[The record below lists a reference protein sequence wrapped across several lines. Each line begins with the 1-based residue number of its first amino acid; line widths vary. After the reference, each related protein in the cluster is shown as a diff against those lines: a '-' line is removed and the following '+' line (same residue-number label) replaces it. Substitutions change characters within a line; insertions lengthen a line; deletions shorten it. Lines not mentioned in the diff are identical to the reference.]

1 MPYRAVVVDYAP
13 KTRLMAAEAE
23 KKANEMERE
32 GWELVTFAVTNSAK
46 GILIFR
52 TAEEKPEE

>member
-1 MPYRAVVVDYAP
+1 MV
-13 KTRLMAAEAE
+13 AEAE

>member
-13 KTRLMAAEAE
+13 KTQLMAAEAE

-32 GWELVTFAVTNSAK
+32 G
-46 GILIFR
+46 
-52 TAEEKPEE
+52 